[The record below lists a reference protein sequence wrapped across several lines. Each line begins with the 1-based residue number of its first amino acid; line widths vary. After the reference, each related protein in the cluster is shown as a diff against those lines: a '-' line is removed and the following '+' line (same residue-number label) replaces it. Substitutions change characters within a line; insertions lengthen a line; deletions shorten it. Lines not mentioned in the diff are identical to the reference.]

1 MKKRPDIPF
10 SSDSSKLF
18 IPWLSMFMVFIATLI
33 LAVAI
38 VVYTSVHSWTNN
50 ISGSLT
56 VQIPTY
62 TDDGKSR
69 ESVLANDIE
78 MALTLLRSSEGITGA
93 TLLTDEQISNLMEP
107 WIGHSEKINDL
118 PLPKIIDVNVDPN
131 NFPNIAQLKSD
142 LYEQVPE
149 AILDSHRA
157 SLDELVLFFKNMVH
171 LIALVLFLILLTTAL
186 SIIYITKSSMSVHQK
201 VIELIHMMGASDFYI
216 TIQFA
221 IRSFKLTL
229 IGSLIGFLL
238 ALPIMGLFNHFL
250 SQMNSGFVLENT
262 LTALQWALLVSI
274 PFLTAGL
281 SFITAYRT
289 VSNTLKRTL

>member
-38 VVYTSVHSWTNN
+38 VVYTSVNSWTNN

-62 TDDGKSR
+62 SNDGKSR
-69 ESVLANDIE
+69 EAVLANDIE

-107 WIGHSEKINDL
+107 WLGHSEKINDL

-131 NFPNIAQLKSD
+131 NFPNISQLKSD

-262 LTALQWALLVSI
+262 LNPLQWALLVSI
-274 PFLTAGL
+274 PFLTAAL

-289 VSNTLKRTL
+289 VTNTLKRTL

>member
-38 VVYTSVHSWTNN
+38 VVYTSVNSWTNN

-62 TDDGKSR
+62 SNDGKSR
-69 ESVLANDIE
+69 EAVLANDIE

-107 WIGHSEKINDL
+107 WLGHSEKINDL
-118 PLPKIIDVNVDPN
+118 PLPKIIDVNVDPK
-131 NFPNIAQLKSD
+131 NFPNIPQLKSD

-262 LTALQWALLVSI
+262 LNPLQWALLVSI
-274 PFLTAGL
+274 PFLTAAL

>member
-262 LTALQWALLVSI
+262 LTIFQWALLVSI
-274 PFLTAGL
+274 PFLTAAL

>member
-69 ESVLANDIE
+69 ESVLTNDIE

-107 WIGHSEKINDL
+107 WLGHSEKINDL

-262 LTALQWALLVSI
+262 LTIFQWALLVSI
-274 PFLTAGL
+274 PFLTAAL

>member
-38 VVYTSVHSWTNN
+38 VVYTSVNSWTNN

-62 TDDGKSR
+62 SNDGKSR
-69 ESVLANDIE
+69 EAVLANDIE

-107 WIGHSEKINDL
+107 WLGHSEKINDL

-131 NFPNIAQLKSD
+131 NFPNISQLKSD

-221 IRSFKLTL
+221 LRSFKLTL

-262 LTALQWALLVSI
+262 LNPLQWALLVSI
-274 PFLTAGL
+274 PFLTAAL